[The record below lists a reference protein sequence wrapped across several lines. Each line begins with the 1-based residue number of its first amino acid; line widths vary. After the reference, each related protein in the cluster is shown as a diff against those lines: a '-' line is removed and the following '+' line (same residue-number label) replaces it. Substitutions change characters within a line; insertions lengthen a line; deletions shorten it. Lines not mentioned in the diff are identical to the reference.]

1 MFKKEKLY
9 ELYEESEEKTMKEKI
24 KEAADK
30 VENFCD
36 DHFSTILIGE
46 ATAMMVGALLLVK
59 ATIDCLPKQN

>member
-30 VENFCD
+30 VEDFCG
-36 DHFSTILIGE
+36 DHFNTILIGE
-46 ATAMMVGALLLVK
+46 STVMMAGLLLIVK
-59 ATIDCLPKQN
+59 ATIDYLQKQN